1 MIMYPEADIPVVS
14 VSLHSSL
21 AAKIN
26 LEIGK
31 ALEPLRDES
40 ILILG
45 SGYTFHNMQAFF
57 HPSSATYKAS
67 ADFNEWL
74 KETITSGGD
83 VTAKLQEWDKAPGA
97 RIAHPREEH
106 LIPLF
111 MTAATGGGSNA
122 NPQIIYDIRAKEGY
136 HAISGYLFQQLNTGI
151 NKL

>member
-1 MIMYPEADIPVVS
+1 
-14 VSLHSSL
+14 
-21 AAKIN
+21 

-31 ALEPLRDES
+31 ALEPLRDEG

-67 ADFNEWL
+67 AEFNEWL
-74 KETITSGGD
+74 KETMTSGGD

-106 LIPLF
+106 LIPLLV
-111 MTAATGGGSNA
+111 TAAAGGGSSA
-122 NPQIIYDIRAKEGY
+122 TPQIIYDVRAKEGD
-136 HAISGYLFQQLNTGI
+136 HEISGYLFQ
-151 NKL
+151 